1 MTLNTSTSAPRAIHG
16 LLLSIA
22 ALAATSTAFAQ
33 TALVNDVHTVTTS
46 TAAPAV
52 EHDFTITSAGTYTV
66 TLTDLGA
73 ALTPSAPL
81 ASVEMAITQG
91 NAIVGAPKILTGTG
105 SITLNVTASGTYIL
119 HVIGTPGSSIESGP
133 IEEDV
138 TASGGTKLYSF
149 IDTIQNPP
157 QQQSNSTAT
166 LDSTFT
172 APATGTYTVALT
184 DLQFPAALQTAL
196 LLLADNT
203 TGQGTPLSG
212 TGSAQVTLNAGD
224 NCALLV
230 IGQESSSAA
239 GGLLS
244 VSLTPPAGTGAF
256 FSTKVMPIGGVSVL
270 QSSATTNGVL
280 NLGAGSTTITIND
293 LQFPQALSAAGVA
306 VIDGNGQPVTGTVAS
321 PSYPT
326 ITSSST
332 THTAGASFTANAG
345 SYHVFGYGTPSTAAQ
360 VGSYAVTLTQG
371 TTSVFDDALAV
382 SATGSPLQP
391 YTFNAN
397 VTAAGAYHLTL
408 TDFQF
413 PASLSAVEFAAEQNG
428 ALLATPAMAA
438 GSLTVSPVK
447 GPVALIAFAQATG
460 TGGLFGLDMSSTSGA
475 TAAFDTTQG
484 VGAGFK
490 MIPLTVSATQT
501 LGVTATDIVFP
512 SSLATL
518 EAAVTTG
525 TTVEG
530 KIVAGGSS
538 GSTAPISGTFS
549 FSASPGTTYFVN
561 VLAQP
566 ASPATA
572 GTYAL
577 TVMPAPTV
585 TLTPSV
591 TSVASG
597 GTVTLTWSTQNATSC
612 TASGGSGWSGNESP
626 SGGTVTTSALTA
638 TTTFSLNCTGGGGT
652 GSASTTVTIDP
663 PASSGKSGGGG
674 ALDAGSLLALASLL
688 AWRAARLRRPRIRGG
703 A

>member
-105 SITLNVTASGTYIL
+105 SITLNVTESGTYIL

-256 FSTKVMPIGGVSVL
+256 FSTKVMPIGGVSAL

-332 THTAGASFTANAG
+332 THTATASFTAAAG
-345 SYHVFGYGTPSTAAQ
+345 SYQVFGYGTPNPA
-360 VGSYAVTLTQG
+360 VGSYVVTLTQG
-371 TTSVFDDALAV
+371 TASVFDAALAV
-382 SATGSPLQP
+382 SATGSTLQP
-391 YTFNAN
+391 YSFDAN
-397 VTAAGAYHLTL
+397 ITAAGAYNVTL

-413 PASLSAVEFAAEQNG
+413 PAPLTVVDFAAEQNG

-438 GSLTVSPVK
+438 GSFTANPAK
-447 GPVALIAFAQATG
+447 GPVTLLVFGEATG
-460 TGGLFGLDMSSTSGA
+460 SGALFGLDMSSTSGA

-490 MIPLTVSATQT
+490 MMPLTVSSTQT
-501 LGVTATDIVFP
+501 LGVTATDMVFP
-512 SSLATL
+512 SALSTL

-525 TTVEG
+525 TSVEG

-538 GSTAPISGTFS
+538 GSTGPISGTFS

-561 VLAQP
+561 VLAQT

-577 TVMPAPTV
+577 TVMPAPVV

-591 TSVASG
+591 TSVTSG
-597 GTVTLTWSTQNATSC
+597 STVNLTWSTQNATSC
-612 TASGGSGWSGNESP
+612 TASGGSGWSGSETP

-638 TTTFSLNCTGGGGT
+638 TTTFSLSCTGGGGT
-652 GSASTTVTIDP
+652 GSASTTVTVDP

-674 ALDAGSLLALASLL
+674 AIDLTTLLALAGVLGL
-688 AWRAARLRRPRIRGG
+688 RTCRVRRPQMSR
-703 A
+703 